1 MNKHSSVQTLLMLYT
16 LAFYSRFL
24 KLAWNPTT
32 DQNRGGEICLQSSSR
47 VSLLKFLLC
56 LKCWLNKLALC
67 SGTCVAT
74 MPIILS
80 PQNQEA
86 RTESADHKTLG
97 VYKFVSDWEQ

>member
-1 MNKHSSVQTLLMLYT
+1 MSPEFFPGEFIEVFTVLKV
-16 LAFYSRFL
+16 LA
-24 KLAWNPTT
+24 
-32 DQNRGGEICLQSSSR
+32 
-47 VSLLKFLLC
+47 
-56 LKCWLNKLALC
+56 NKLALC